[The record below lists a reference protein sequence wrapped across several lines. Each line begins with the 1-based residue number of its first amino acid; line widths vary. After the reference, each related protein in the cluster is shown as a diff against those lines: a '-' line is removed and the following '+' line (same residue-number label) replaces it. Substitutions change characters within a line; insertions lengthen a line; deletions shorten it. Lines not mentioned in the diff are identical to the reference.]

1 MQNILT
7 DTEER
12 YSNFPNWLKLSHGS
26 ELNNANS

>member
-12 YSNFPNWLKLSHGS
+12 YSNCPKWLKLSHGS
-26 ELNNANS
+26 ELGNGDS